1 MKDPFLPLE
10 EHFFE
15 AVMVCKKNYDV
26 EFEDIVFQ
34 TKEKLKPLQKKH
46 YIQVQINNKCILT
59 YNKIINNIFIVF
71 PITWVTD

>member
-34 TKEKLKPLQKKH
+34 TKEKLKPLQK
-46 YIQVQINNKCILT
+46 N
-59 YNKIINNIFIVF
+59 IIYRYKSTTNVSLHIIKL
-71 PITWVTD
+71 

>member
-34 TKEKLKPLQKKH
+34 TKEKLKPLQKTLYTGTNQQQMYP
-46 YIQVQINNKCILT
+46 YI
-59 YNKIINNIFIVF
+59 
-71 PITWVTD
+71 